1 VTVTRKTKPESARRD
16 DVVRLA
22 SQLFA
27 QKGYR
32 ATTVREIADAA
43 GILSGS
49 LYHHFDSKESIGDE
63 ILASFLDQLRAD
75 YRAAISSGGD
85 PRSVLEQIVRT
96 TSKTLAK
103 NRAALTMLRNDWG
116 YFNSHP
122 RFEYLPK
129 TLREFEQTWI
139 SQLERGVAEGTF
151 RADLDPG
158 LTYRLLRDV
167 LWIPAAW
174 HRSGGYTTDQVVD
187 AFLALLFDG
196 ITAESP

>member
-1 VTVTRKTKPESARRD
+1 M
-16 DVVRLA
+16 VRLA
-22 SQLFA
+22 GQLFA

-49 LYHHFDSKESIGDE
+49 LYHHFESKESIGDE
-63 ILASFLDQLRAD
+63 ILASFLDEILAD
-75 YRAAISSGGD
+75 YRAAVASGGD

-103 NRAALTMLRNDWG
+103 HRAALSMLQNDWS

-122 RFEYLPK
+122 RFGYLRK
-129 TLREFEQTWI
+129 ALREFEQTWI
-139 SQLERGVAEGTF
+139 SQMERGVAEGAF
-151 RADLDPG
+151 RADLDPR

-196 ITAESP
+196 ITADRRR